1 MLRVLKLI
9 TGDEIVGNVISN
21 DSVKGCVI
29 SNPLTITYMQSR
41 FGNNPVIYLQRYV
54 PFTSQED
61 MTIKSDH
68 IVAVLEPVQGME
80 EYYETVLATIRET
93 VDTNIVSNLMDAAET
108 KSLKT
113 KGDMYRAILE
123 GMETRGPKH

>member
-1 MLRVLKLI
+1 MLRVLKLV
-9 TGDEIVGNVISN
+9 TGDEIVGKISEVKKGVI
-21 DSVKGCVI
+21 I

-61 MTIKSDH
+61 MLIEQHH
-68 IVAVLEPVQGME
+68 IIASLEPIQGLD
-80 EYYETVLATIRET
+80 EYYETVLASIRET
-93 VDTNIVSNLMDAAET
+93 VDTNIVSNLMDAVET
-108 KSLKT
+108 KSIKT